1 MLVLDKTW
9 ELMQFETLPLL
20 VMCVIP
26 FFLSFF
32 LFSILVFFFLALRGW
47 TGICKVSSL
56 LSCRVDTQPTDMHSL
71 LLQQQPRPLQPLQ
84 QLTAM
89 GM

>member
-1 MLVLDKTW
+1 MLAIDMTW

-20 VMCVIP
+20 VMCVT
-26 FFLSFF
+26 FF
-32 LFSILVFFFLALRGW
+32 FSFFFLEILFFYALRGW

-71 LLQQQPRPLQPLQ
+71 LLQQQPQLLQPLQ

>member
-1 MLVLDKTW
+1 MLVIDMTW

-20 VMCVIP
+20 VMCVT
-26 FFLSFF
+26 LN
-32 LFSILVFFFLALRGW
+32 FFFCALHGW
-47 TGICKVSSL
+47 TGICKISSL
-56 LSCRVDTQPTDMHSL
+56 LSCRVDMQPTGMHSL

>member
-1 MLVLDKTW
+1 MIDMTW

-20 VMCVIP
+20 VMCVT
-26 FFLSFF
+26 FFKDF
-32 LFSILVFFFLALRGW
+32 LFYAVCGW

-71 LLQQQPRPLQPLQ
+71 LLQQQPQPLQPLQ

>member
-1 MLVLDKTW
+1 MLAIDMTW

-20 VMCVIP
+20 VMCVT
-26 FFLSFF
+26 FFF
-32 LFSILVFFFLALRGW
+32 FFFLEILFFYALRGW

-71 LLQQQPRPLQPLQ
+71 LLQQQPQLLQPLQ